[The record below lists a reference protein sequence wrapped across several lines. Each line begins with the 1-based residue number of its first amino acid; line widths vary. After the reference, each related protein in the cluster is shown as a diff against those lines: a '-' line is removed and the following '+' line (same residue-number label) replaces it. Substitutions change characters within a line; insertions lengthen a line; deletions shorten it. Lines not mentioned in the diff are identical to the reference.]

1 MRVQRLSRAEARDRT
16 RTLLVQAA
24 RRVFLRHGYHAATL
38 DAVAEEAGFTKGAVY
53 SAFDSKA
60 DLFLAVLDERV
71 ASRAREIE
79 RAGAQTVTPGAH
91 AEALARQFVDAI
103 EHDPQWSAVVIEF
116 WAHASRD
123 SELRQRFAARH
134 AVLRKALANAF
145 KGMAQRT
152 GRPLGFDAD
161 RLATIGLA
169 LGNGF
174 ALESM
179 TGGGDVDSDLL
190 PQVAAVLMTAL
201 TDGTDP
207 R

>member
-1 MRVQRLSRAEARDRT
+1 MRVQRLTRAESRDRT
-16 RTLLVQAA
+16 RTLLVHAA

-71 ASRAREIE
+71 ASRVREIE
-79 RAGAQTVTPGAH
+79 SADAMALTPGQQ
-91 AEALARQFVDAI
+91 AEALARQVVAGI

-123 SELRQRFAARH
+123 PELRERFAARH
-134 AVLRKALANAF
+134 SALRRAF
-145 KGMAQRT
+145 ADVFEAMAQRT
-152 GRPLGFDAD
+152 GRPLAFDAD
-161 RLATIGLA
+161 RMATVGLA

-174 ALESM
+174 ALEAM
-179 TGGGDVDSDLL
+179 AGGQVDGDLF

-201 TDGTDP
+201 ADGTDP

>member
-1 MRVQRLSRAEARDRT
+1 MRVQRLTRVESRDRT
-16 RTLLVQAA
+16 RTLLIQAA

-38 DAVAEEAGFTKGAVY
+38 DTVAEEAGFTKGAVY

-71 ASRAREIE
+71 ASRVREIE
-79 RAGAQTVTPGAH
+79 SVDSTATPGAH
-91 AEALARQFVDAI
+91 AEALARQFVAAI

-123 SELRQRFAARH
+123 HDLRERFAARH
-134 AVLRKALANAF
+134 SALRRAF
-145 KGMAQRT
+145 ADVFEAMAQRT
-152 GRPLGFDAD
+152 GRPLAFDAD
-161 RLATIGLA
+161 HLATVGLA

-174 ALESM
+174 ALEAM
-179 TGGGDVDSDLL
+179 TGGQVDGDLF

-201 TDGTDP
+201 AEGTDP

>member
-1 MRVQRLSRAEARDRT
+1 MRVHRLSRAESRDRT
-16 RTLLVQAA
+16 RALLVKAA

-38 DAVAEEAGFTKGAVY
+38 DVVAEEAGFTKGAVY

-60 DLFLAVLDERV
+60 DLFLAVLDDRV
-71 ASRAREIE
+71 AVRVGQIE
-79 RAGAQTVTPGAH
+79 RAAVDAETPGEH
-91 AEALARQFVDAI
+91 AEALARQFVAAI
-103 EHDPQWSAVVIEF
+103 EHDPDWSAVVIEF

-123 SELRQRFAARH
+123 PELRERFAARH
-134 AVLRKALANAF
+134 ATLRNAF
-145 KGMAQRT
+145 ARAFDAMTRRT
-152 GRPLGFDAD
+152 GRPAVFPAD

-174 ALESM
+174 ALEAM
-179 TGGGDVDSDLL
+179 AGGQVDSDLF

-201 TDGTDP
+201 TERTDS

>member
-1 MRVQRLSRAEARDRT
+1 MRVQRLTRAESRDRT

-71 ASRAREIE
+71 ASRVREIE
-79 RAGAQTVTPGAH
+79 SAGAIAVTPGAH
-91 AEALARQFVDAI
+91 AEALARQFVATI

-123 SELRQRFAARH
+123 PDLRARFATRH
-134 AVLRKALANAF
+134 SALRRAF
-145 KGMAQRT
+145 ADGFEGMARRT
-152 GRPLGFDAD
+152 GRRLAFDAD
-161 RLATIGLA
+161 RMATVGLA

-174 ALESM
+174 ALEAM
-179 TGGGDVDSDLL
+179 AGGQVDGDLF

-201 TDGTDP
+201 VEGTDP
-207 R
+207 Q

>member
-71 ASRAREIE
+71 ASRVRAIE
-79 RAGAQTVTPGAH
+79 SADPRAVSPGAH
-91 AEALARQFVDAI
+91 AEALARQFVAAI

-123 SELRQRFAARH
+123 PDLRERFATRH
-134 AVLRKALANAF
+134 AVLRTAYARAF
-145 KGMAQRT
+145 EAMTQRS
-152 GRPLGFDAD
+152 GRSLVIDAD
-161 RLATIGLA
+161 RVATIGLA

-174 ALESM
+174 ALEAM
-179 TGGGDVDSDLL
+179 AGGRVDGYLL
-190 PQVAAVLMTAL
+190 PQVAGVLMTAL
-201 TDGTDP
+201 TDRTDP

>member
-1 MRVQRLSRAEARDRT
+1 MRGQRLSRAESRDRT
-16 RTLLVQAA
+16 RALLVQAA

-38 DAVAEEAGFTKGAVY
+38 DVVADEAGFTKGAVY

-60 DLFLAVLDERV
+60 DLFLAVLDDRV
-71 ASRAREIE
+71 AARVREIE
-79 RAGAQTVTPGAH
+79 RATVDAETPGKY
-91 AEALARQFVDAI
+91 AEALARQFVAGI
-103 EHDPQWSAVVIEF
+103 EHDPDWSAAVIEF

-123 SELRQRFAARH
+123 PELQERFATRH
-134 AVLRKALANAF
+134 ATLRNAF
-145 KGMAQRT
+145 ARTFEAMTRRT
-152 GRPLGFDAD
+152 GRPAVFPAD

-174 ALESM
+174 ALEAM
-179 TGGGDVDSDLL
+179 AGGHVDGDLF

-201 TDGTDP
+201 TERTDS

>member
-1 MRVQRLSRAEARDRT
+1 MRVQRLSRAESRDRT

-53 SAFDSKA
+53 SAFDGKA

-71 ASRAREIE
+71 ASRVRDIEI
-79 RAGAQTVTPGAH
+79 AGAKAVTPGAQ
-91 AEALARQFVDAI
+91 AEALARQFVAAI

-123 SELRQRFAARH
+123 PELRERFAARH
-134 AVLRKALANAF
+134 AVLRDALAGAF
-145 KGMAQRT
+145 ESMRQRT
-152 GRPLGFDAD
+152 GLPPVFDAS
-161 RLATIGLA
+161 RLATVGLA

-174 ALESM
+174 ALEAM
-179 TGGGDVDSDLL
+179 AGGQVDGDLF

>member
-1 MRVQRLSRAEARDRT
+1 MRVQRLSRAESRDRT

-71 ASRAREIE
+71 ASRVRDIEI
-79 RAGAQTVTPGAH
+79 AGATAVTPGAH
-91 AEALARQFVDAI
+91 AEALARQFVAAI
-103 EHDPQWSAVVIEF
+103 ENDPQWSAVVIEF

-123 SELRQRFAARH
+123 PELRERFAARH
-134 AVLRKALANAF
+134 AVLRKAFAGAF
-145 KGMAQRT
+145 EAMSQRA
-152 GRPLGFDAD
+152 GRPFVFDAD
-161 RLATIGLA
+161 RLATVGLA

-174 ALESM
+174 ALEAM
-179 TGGGDVDSDLL
+179 AGGQIDGDLF
-190 PQVAAVLMTAL
+190 PEVAAVLMTAL

>member
-1 MRVQRLSRAEARDRT
+1 MSVQRLSRAESRDRT
-16 RTLLVQAA
+16 RVLLVQAA

-71 ASRAREIE
+71 ASRVREI
-79 RAGAQTVTPGAH
+79 AGAGAEAASH
-91 AEALARQFVDAI
+91 GAQAEALARQFVAAI
-103 EHDPQWSAVVIEF
+103 EHDPHWSAVVIEF

-123 SELRQRFAARH
+123 PELRERFAARH
-134 AVLRKALANAF
+134 TMLRKAFADAF
-145 KGMAQRT
+145 EAMTQRT
-152 GRPLGFDAD
+152 GRRLVFDAD

-174 ALESM
+174 ALEAM
-179 TGGGDVDSDLL
+179 AGDDVDGDLL
-190 PQVAAVLMTAL
+190 PQVAGLFMTAL
-201 TDGTDP
+201 TDGTGP

>member
-1 MRVQRLSRAEARDRT
+1 MRVARLSRAESRERT

-24 RRVFLRHGYHAATL
+24 RRIFLRHGYHAATL

-60 DLFLAVLDERV
+60 DLFLAVLDKRV
-71 ASRAREIE
+71 ASRVREIE
-79 RAGAQTVTPGAH
+79 SVHAVTPRVH
-91 AEALARQFVDAI
+91 AEVLARQFVAAI
-103 EHDPQWSAVVIEF
+103 QHDPQWSAVVIEF

-123 SELRQRFAARH
+123 PDLRERFAARH
-134 AVLRKALANAF
+134 AVLRKAFAGVF
-145 KGMAQRT
+145 ESMMQHT
-152 GRPLGFDAD
+152 GRPRAFDAD
-161 RLATIGLA
+161 QLATVGLA

-174 ALESM
+174 ALEAM
-179 TGGGDVDSDLL
+179 AGGELDGELF

-201 TDGTDP
+201 TEGNEP

>member
-1 MRVQRLSRAEARDRT
+1 MQRLSRAESRDRT

-71 ASRAREIE
+71 GARIRDIE
-79 RAGAQTVTPGAH
+79 SVDAKGVSPGAH
-91 AEALARQFVDAI
+91 AEALARQFVAGI

-123 SELRQRFAARH
+123 PDLRERFAARH
-134 AVLRKALANAF
+134 AMLRKAFADVFEA
-145 KGMAQRT
+145 MTQRT
-152 GRPLGFDAD
+152 GRRLAFDAD

-174 ALESM
+174 ALEAM
-179 TGGGDVDSDLL
+179 AGGHVDGDLF

-201 TDGTDP
+201 TDGKD
-207 R
+207 RR